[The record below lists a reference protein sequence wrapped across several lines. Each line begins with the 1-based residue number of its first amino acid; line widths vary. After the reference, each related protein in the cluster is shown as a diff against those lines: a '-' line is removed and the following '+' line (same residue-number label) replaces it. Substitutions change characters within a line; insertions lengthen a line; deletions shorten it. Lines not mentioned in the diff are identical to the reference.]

1 MWDLYLTELSFL
13 ILKSETEHKVITGN
27 WNQDNSPINSSWN
40 YRKFWNGYGFL
51 KAELD
56 AISYLWKTFYQW
68 RIQMATLNNYDVL
81 SGLGG

>member
-13 ILKSETEHKVITGN
+13 IMKSETEHKAITGN
-27 WNQDNSPINSSWN
+27 WNQDNLWN
-40 YRKFWNGYGFL
+40 YRKVWNGYGFL

-68 RIQMATLNNYDVL
+68 TIQMATLNNYDVL
-81 SGLGG
+81 SGLRG